1 MRLDEIKN
9 LKFLVMGLGINGG
22 GVALSRFLL
31 KHGAKLVITDLK
43 SEAELALSIDSL
55 RDLDNQIRYVLGKHD
70 INDFK
75 NADIVVKNPSVK
87 PNNKYLKFAK
97 RVETDI
103 SLFLMFN
110 KNPIIAVTGTKGK
123 STLVSLLYQVL
134 KKKYP
139 RAKLGGNIGVSP
151 LSFFDQLDGRSPVI
165 LELSSWQLQSL
176 DNFNPILSII
186 TNVYNDHQNYYLNF
200 DDYIIDKSKIFVNQT
215 SGIVIIQDK
224 AYYKYF
230 SKFKSKAKVIL
241 FSESNPCDFDQDIF
255 YCSKGKVYFNDN
267 LIGSFSRSQVVFMIP
282 KFIAFFASRYLNID
296 LNHASQILNNFKGI
310 EHRLEFVR
318 LVQDVMFYN
327 DTASTIPESTV
338 LSVKSLKTYDNHINL
353 IVGGTDKELDFSSFS
368 KIINIVKTW
377 ILIKGSATVKIIKI
391 LEKSSI
397 QYFVFDSLKDAVNYS
412 FKISI
417 PGDIVLFSP
426 ASASFELFNNEFDR
440 GLQFKNLV
448 NMLD

>member
-1 MRLDEIKN
+1 MLLDEIKN
-9 LKFLVMGLGINGG
+9 LNFLIMGLGLNGG

-31 KHGAKLVITDLK
+31 KRGAKLVITDLK
-43 SEAELALSIDSL
+43 SETELALSIDAL
-55 RDLDNQIRYVLGKHD
+55 RDFEDQIRYVLGKHNV
-70 INDFK
+70 NDFK

-123 STLVSLLYQVL
+123 STLVSLLYQAL
-134 KKKYP
+134 KEKYP
-139 RAKLGGNIGVSP
+139 GVKLGGNIGVSP
-151 LSFFDQLDGRSPVI
+151 LSFFDQLDGKSPLI

-176 DNFNPILSII
+176 ENFNPIISII

-215 SGIVIIQDK
+215 SGIVIIQDQ

-230 SKFKSKAKVIL
+230 SKFKSKVRVIL
-241 FSESNPCDFDQDIF
+241 FSEFNPCDFDQDIF
-255 YCSKGKVYFNDN
+255 YCNEGKVYFNDN
-267 LIGSFSRSQVVFMIP
+267 LIGSFSNSRAVFIIP
-282 KFIAFFASRYLNID
+282 KVITFFVSYYLNID
-296 LNHASQILNNFKGI
+296 LNHTGQILNNFKGI
-310 EHRLEFVR
+310 EHRLE
-318 LVQDVMFYN
+318 LVKSVQNVMFYN

-338 LSVKSLKTYDNHINL
+338 LSVKSLKTKDNRINL
-353 IVGGTDKELDFSSFS
+353 IVGGTDKELEFLSFS
-368 KIINIVKTW
+368 KIADIVRTW
-377 ILIKGSATVKIIKI
+377 ILIRGSATVKIIKI

-397 QYFVFDSLKDAVNYS
+397 QYFLFDSLRDAVNYA
-412 FKISI
+412 FKISS

-448 NMLD
+448 NNLG

>member
-1 MRLDEIKN
+1 MLLDEIKN
-9 LKFLVMGLGINGG
+9 LNFLIMGLGLNGG

-43 SEAELALSIDSL
+43 SETELALSINAL
-55 RDLDNQIRYVLGKHD
+55 RDFDDQIRYVLGKHD

-75 NADIVVKNPSVK
+75 KADIVVKNPSVK

-134 KKKYP
+134 KEKYP
-139 RAKLGGNIGVSP
+139 GAKLGGNIGVSP
-151 LSFFDQLDGRSPVI
+151 LSFFDQLDGKSPLI

-176 DNFNPILSII
+176 ENFNPIISII

-200 DDYIIDKSKIFVNQT
+200 DDYISDKSKVFVNQT
-215 SGIVIIQDK
+215 SGIVIVQDQ

-230 SKFKSKAKVIL
+230 SKFKSKAQVIL
-241 FSESNPCDFDQDIF
+241 FSEFNPRDFDQNIF
-255 YCSKGKVYFNDN
+255 YCNEGKVYFNDN
-267 LIGSFSRSQVVFMIP
+267 LIGRFSDSQAFFMIP
-282 KFIAFFASRYLNID
+282 KFITFFVSHYLNIG
-296 LNHASQILNNFKGI
+296 LNHTVQILNNFKGI
-310 EHRLEFVR
+310 EHRLEFVKS
-318 LVQDVMFYN
+318 VQNVMFYN

-338 LSVKSLKTYDNHINL
+338 LSVKSLKTKDNCINL
-353 IVGGTDKELDFSSFS
+353 IVGGTDKELNFLSFN
-368 KIINIVKTW
+368 KITDIVKTW
-377 ILIKGSATVKIIKI
+377 ILIRGSATVKIIKI

-397 QYFVFDSLKDAVNYS
+397 QYFLFESLRDAVSYA
-412 FKISI
+412 FKISS

-426 ASASFELFNNEFDR
+426 ASASFEFFNNEFDR

-448 NMLD
+448 NTLG

>member
-1 MRLDEIKN
+1 MRLDEIRN
-9 LKFLVMGLGINGG
+9 LNFLIMGLGLNGG

-43 SEAELALSIDSL
+43 SEAELALSINSL
-55 RDLDNQIRYVLGKHD
+55 REFDDQIRYVLGKHD

-75 NADIVVKNPSVK
+75 KADIVVKNPGVK

-134 KKKYP
+134 KKKYSKV
-139 RAKLGGNIGVSP
+139 KLGGNIGVSP
-151 LSFFDQLDGRSPVI
+151 LSFFDQLDGLSPLI

-176 DNFNPILSII
+176 ENFNPILSII
-186 TNVYNDHQNYYLNF
+186 TNIYNDHQNYYLNF

-230 SKFKSKAKVIL
+230 SKFESKAKVIL
-241 FSESNPCDFDQDIF
+241 FSEFNPCNFDRDIF
-255 YCSKGKVYFNDN
+255 YCNKGKVYFNDN
-267 LIGSFSRSQVVFMIP
+267 LIGSFSESPFVFMIF
-282 KFIAFFASRYLNID
+282 KLIAFFVSYYLNMD
-296 LNHASQILNNFKGI
+296 LNHTFHILNNFKGI
-310 EHRLEFVR
+310 EHRLEFVKI
-318 LVQDVMFYN
+318 VQNVMFYN
-327 DTASTIPESTV
+327 DTASTIPDSTV
-338 LSVKSLKTYDNHINL
+338 LSVKSLKTNDNCINL
-353 IVGGTDKELDFSSFS
+353 IVGGTDKELNFLSFYN
-368 KIINIVKTW
+368 IINLVKTW

-391 LEKSSI
+391 LEKSNI
-397 QYFVFDSLKDAVNYS
+397 PYFVFDSLRDAVNYS
-412 FKISI
+412 LNIST

-448 NMLD
+448 NMLG